1 MENIKLRVIDFTEYP
16 GPRYQRQGDLSGEE
30 FYVKKLNSAFT
41 QAYREEKKLEVYLD
55 GTAGYP
61 SSFLDESFG
70 ELVYDFTLEIV
81 KKRLLIITEL
91 NKKRKEK
98 LENETFIQWEERRK
112 RKETVVHTMT
122 TERIYFIGNEG
133 KLQAKT
139 I

>member
-16 GPRYQRQGDLSGEE
+16 GPRYQRQGDFSGEE

-61 SSFLDESFG
+61 SYFLDESFG

>member
-1 MENIKLRVIDFTEYP
+1 M
-16 GPRYQRQGDLSGEE
+16 
-30 FYVKKLNSAFT
+30 KKLNSAFT

>member
-16 GPRYQRQGDLSGEE
+16 GPRYQRQGDFSGEE

-91 NKKRKEK
+91 TQLLPFELFSKKFCLKISELG
-98 LENETFIQWEERRK
+98 LEI
-112 RKETVVHTMT
+112 V
-122 TERIYFIGNEG
+122 
-133 KLQAKT
+133 
-139 I
+139 

>member
-16 GPRYQRQGDLSGEE
+16 GPRYQRQGDFSGEE

-112 RKETVVHTMT
+112 KGDCCT
-122 TERIYFIGNEG
+122 YNDNG
-133 KLQAKT
+133 KDLFYWQ
-139 I
+139 

>member
-16 GPRYQRQGDLSGEE
+16 GPRYQRQGDFSGEE

-91 NKKRKEK
+91 TQLLPFELFSKKSCPKISELGLEIVQK
-98 LENETFIQWEERRK
+98 LNVEHREVT
-112 RKETVVHTMT
+112 
-122 TERIYFIGNEG
+122 
-133 KLQAKT
+133 
-139 I
+139 